1 MSFIDRIGDIFNASV
16 DKNNHGVFSGQWDYF
31 QLGIDRVLGI
41 VPHAVSNNIST
52 IGTGTGSAVN
62 SLLQPFNPL
71 NNPVGPLFIVGGIL
85 IIIIGG
91 YVGYKVL
98 KYL

>member
-1 MSFIDRIGDIFNASV
+1 MGIISWIGDEWNAAF
-16 DKNNHGVFSGQWDYF
+16 DKNNSGFLDGNWDHF
-31 QLGIDRVLGI
+31 QLGVNRVLGI
-41 VPHAVSNNIST
+41 VPHAISNNISV
-52 IGTGTGSAVN
+52 ISEGGGKGIN
-62 SLLQPFNPL
+62 NLLQPFNPL
-71 NNPVGPLFIVGGIL
+71 NNPVGPFFIIGGIL